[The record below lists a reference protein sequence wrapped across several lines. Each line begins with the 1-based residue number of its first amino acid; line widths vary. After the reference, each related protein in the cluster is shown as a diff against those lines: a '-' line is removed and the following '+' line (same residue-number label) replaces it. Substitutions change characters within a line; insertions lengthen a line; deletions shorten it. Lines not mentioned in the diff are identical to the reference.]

1 MSPGDT
7 RTAILDLAEELLRT
21 RSFNSFSYQ
30 DIAAEIGIRKASIH
44 YHFPGK
50 EDLGVALIERF
61 RLRAGAWA
69 SRMVE
74 RNATPAEKLEAY
86 FQAQFEI
93 LRDEGKICA
102 QGILSA
108 EFNALPERMKESYM
122 EFLEEQQQWLVR
134 VLGKGQELGLF
145 ADDRTPEELAALI
158 QSAMQGS
165 LQIARAS
172 GRPERFQAVAEE
184 LVRRIFTAP
193 ETVSLP
199 DAAAS

>member
-7 RTAILDLAEELLRT
+7 RTAILDLAEELLRS
-21 RSFNSFSYQ
+21 RSFNSFSYR
-30 DIAAEIGIRKASIH
+30 DIAAKIGIRKASIH

-61 RLRAGAWA
+61 RRRAGAWA

-74 RNATPAEKLEAY
+74 RNTSPAEKLRAY
-86 FQAQFEI
+86 LQVQCEI
-93 LRDEGKICA
+93 LQDNGKICA

-108 EFNALPERMKESYM
+108 EFNALPERMKESYL

-134 VLGKGQELGLF
+134 VLSKGQKLGVF
-145 ADDRTPEELAALI
+145 ADDSSPQELAALI
-158 QSAMQGS
+158 QSAVQGS

-172 GRPERFQAVAEE
+172 RRPERFHAVAHE
-184 LVRRIFTAP
+184 LVRRIFKTP
-193 ETVSLP
+193 ESASLP
-199 DAAAS
+199 AAAS